1 MNVNNLYVENVS
13 DSENSFCN
21 VTAGCYLIQ
30 DGLTDENSGVI
41 PIYHSIC
48 KLVPRKNGFDSTIG
62 LVLECRGIDCYVLW
76 TSESNPRGWW
86 RRDQLRVFKSAIKP

>member
-1 MNVNNLYVENVS
+1 MK
-13 DSENSFCN
+13 
-21 VTAGCYLIQ
+21 G
-30 DGLTDENSGVI
+30 SGAPKVGD
-41 PIYHSIC
+41 
-48 KLVPRKNGFDSTIG
+48 LVQAILDLKNGFDSTIG